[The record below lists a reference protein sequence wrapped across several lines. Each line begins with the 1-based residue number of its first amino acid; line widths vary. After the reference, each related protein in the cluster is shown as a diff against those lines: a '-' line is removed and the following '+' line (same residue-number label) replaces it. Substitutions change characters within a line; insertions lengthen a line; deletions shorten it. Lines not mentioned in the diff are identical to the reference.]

1 MFRMIFRSQKRF
13 VVFFA
18 VAFCFG
24 MILHVQE
31 TRAQT
36 SQHTIDSLTHEE
48 LAKYPNGEWLYM
60 RSDAFARRVQYRVE
74 DKLGAT
80 RASEHHPSEQ
90 RGSAGSKDE
99 VLGQGTG
106 LDISNADGGQEET
119 SIAISRRDPNLIIV
133 GANDEHMGKLQMPA
147 YVSTDAGT
155 SWQTVRLPPN
165 TAYNYYSVGDPVL
178 APSEDGNIYY
188 TFIAGNAI
196 MVAKTINGFDWIH
209 CTPAYIWTTQDSP
222 DKPSMTV
229 DNSPKSPHFGR
240 VYISW
245 SGFSLYN
252 DTITIKLT
260 WSDDH
265 GQSWSKPTSIFDSL
279 PHFAHVRTGTFGEVY
294 VSFSSY
300 YAPDWSPRHYFATS
314 LDGGLTFRTQ
324 TLTPYLEYPRQGSSW
339 ASQLKGPT
347 SSRVFPYTTFQVD
360 LARNQIYFVYGS
372 WYLWPNRDSSA
383 VLYRILSNDSGAT
396 WSAPVMLGGI
406 GQALHYDR
414 FLPWVAYDTWTNRM
428 SMFYYSSELDKNNF
442 LAWPYRAE
450 LIQSGSFAER
460 PLEDPTA
467 GFNVLVCAGFGGPSF
482 LGDYTG
488 SDAYKGEFAAAWTET
503 RKGNTDGDVFVSVSI
518 ENSNRVELHRV
529 NAHITLTATTRIT
542 EPNTLQVQY
551 QLDGA
556 SPANISIYGTRG
568 VRMLT
573 QEITTASIT
582 PTEST
587 LNIASLASGNYIVRL
602 TQSGQIVSQPI
613 MIVR

>member
-1 MFRMIFRSQKRF
+1 
-13 VVFFA
+13 
-18 VAFCFG
+18 
-24 MILHVQE
+24 
-31 TRAQT
+31 
-36 SQHTIDSLTHEE
+36 
-48 LAKYPNGEWLYM
+48 
-60 RSDAFARRVQYRVE
+60 
-74 DKLGAT
+74 
-80 RASEHHPSEQ
+80 
-90 RGSAGSKDE
+90 
-99 VLGQGTG
+99 
-106 LDISNADGGQEET
+106 
-119 SIAISRRDPNLIIV
+119 
-133 GANDEHMGKLQMPA
+133 
-147 YVSTDAGT
+147 
-155 SWQTVRLPPN
+155 
-165 TAYNYYSVGDPVL
+165 
-178 APSEDGNIYY
+178 
-188 TFIAGNAI
+188 
-196 MVAKTINGFDWIH
+196 
-209 CTPAYIWTTQDSP
+209 
-222 DKPSMTV
+222 
-229 DNSPKSPHFGR
+229 
-240 VYISW
+240 
-245 SGFSLYN
+245 
-252 DTITIKLT
+252 
-260 WSDDH
+260 
-265 GQSWSKPTSIFDSL
+265 
-279 PHFAHVRTGTFGEVY
+279 
-294 VSFSSY
+294 
-300 YAPDWSPRHYFATS
+300 
-314 LDGGLTFRTQ
+314 
-324 TLTPYLEYPRQGSSW
+324 
-339 ASQLKGPT
+339 
-347 SSRVFPYTTFQVD
+347 
-360 LARNQIYFVYGS
+360 
-372 WYLWPNRDSSA
+372 

-450 LIQSGSFAER
+450 LIQSGSYAER